1 VLKEMLN
8 SLLLSVLLSF
18 SPNTNKEIFDINKNK
33 LECQQEVTLK
43 NQSIAKFLC
52 IKEVEKLSE
61 KKYKL
66 FYKIVYN
73 NNSESTVEL
82 RINGEEVKVY
92 YYDLQEDDFLGSEEG
107 TVIYNESDLEINLP
121 SYSFSVKIK

>member
-1 VLKEMLN
+1 MLN

-18 SPNTNKEIFDINKNK
+18 SPNTNKEIFDINRNK
-33 LECQQEVTLK
+33 LECQQKVTLK

-52 IKEVEKLSE
+52 IKEVKKLSE

-82 RINGEEVKVY
+82 RTNDEKVIVY

-107 TVIYNESDLEINLP
+107 TVIYNESGLEINLP
-121 SYSFSVKIK
+121 SYSFSVQIK

>member
-1 VLKEMLN
+1 MFN

-43 NQSIAKFLC
+43 NKSIAKFLC

-61 KKYKL
+61 KSMK
-66 FYKIVYN
+66 
-73 NNSESTVEL
+73 
-82 RINGEEVKVY
+82 
-92 YYDLQEDDFLGSEEG
+92 
-107 TVIYNESDLEINLP
+107 
-121 SYSFSVKIK
+121 